1 MIDPFVLVDVED
13 DPTFSPLS
21 FDRVHYELVYN
32 MERMDPSKEKFIDI
46 DINIPTQIG
55 MDMTILY

>member
-21 FDRVHYELVYN
+21 FDRVHFELVYN
-32 MERMDPSKEKFIDI
+32 MERMIQDPSKEKFIDI
-46 DINIPTQIG
+46 DINI
-55 MDMTILY
+55 